1 MFEWRMVRCRL
12 QVSRRQTRRYD
23 RRLKRRIMVV
33 PPIKGRPQTVAAPHR
48 MEGVVL
54 LLRLL
59 MEVARMVMVAV
70 LLLLAMMLVRRVRS
84 ITP

>member
-1 MFEWRMVRCRL
+1 
-12 QVSRRQTRRYD
+12 
-23 RRLKRRIMVV
+23 MVV
-33 PPIKGRPQTVAAPHR
+33 PPIKGRLQTVAAPHR

-70 LLLLAMMLVRRVRS
+70 LLLLVMMLVRRDRS

>member
-1 MFEWRMVRCRL
+1 
-12 QVSRRQTRRYD
+12 
-23 RRLKRRIMVV
+23 MVV
-33 PPIKGRPQTVAAPHR
+33 PPIRGRPQTVAAPHR

-70 LLLLAMMLVRRVRS
+70 LLLVAMMLVRRDRS

>member
-1 MFEWRMVRCRL
+1 
-12 QVSRRQTRRYD
+12 
-23 RRLKRRIMVV
+23 MVV

-59 MEVARMVMVAV
+59 MEAARMVMVAV
-70 LLLLAMMLVRRVRS
+70 LLLVAMMLVRTVRS